1 MVVIAYTTSVPSA
14 AHRLVIRFCTFQSTK
29 EEANVKRL
37 KLDKL
42 LQNQATQIFRGPS
55 TSSGPPVNNLP
66 PITSDTTPDQ
76 REWFAR
82 HYENTAKVV
91 ESVAYS

>member
-1 MVVIAYTTSVPSA
+1 M
-14 AHRLVIRFCTFQSTK
+14 
-29 EEANVKRL
+29 KRL